1 MPTLHCAERAG
12 AGEADPAG
20 REHGELPFALEQ
32 APGILVFSLSE
43 KDGRKGLFSERQQDL
58 PTPSGRDK
66 RGVVATRTAG
76 RTEPAVDGS

>member
-12 AGEADPAG
+12 EADPTG
-20 REHGELPFALEQ
+20 REHGELPSALEQ

-58 PTPSGRDK
+58 PTPSGRDE
-66 RGVVATRTAG
+66 RGVLTTRTAG
-76 RTEPAVDGS
+76 RMETAVDVS